1 MSHEHPYEFRIWA
14 YLADLVEATQKSGRG
29 RSLAE
34 LQFLGFF
41 AARLLD
47 VKFFKYRE
55 GGWQPRS
62 CEFDEV
68 IYAMCTAACL
78 SENPAG
84 ISLTPEG
91 ATLAD
96 RYRESDLRGDLV
108 ALVSELKDLDL
119 HALHL
124 LAAACSTARLPDRKH
139 RIQTLVDIRPGLEP
153 SDAEKT
159 LARADGLLAKSRA
172 RPLALA

>member
-1 MSHEHPYEFRIWA
+1 MSHEHPYEFRVWA
-14 YLADLVEATQKSGRG
+14 YVADLVEATHKSGRG

-34 LQFLGFF
+34 VQFLGFF

-47 VKFFKYRE
+47 AKLFKYRE

-62 CEFDEV
+62 SELDEV

-78 SENPAG
+78 SENQAG
-84 ISLTPEG
+84 ISLTAEG

-108 ALVSELKDLDL
+108 ALVSDLNDLDL

-124 LAAACSTARLPDRKH
+124 MATACSTARLPDRKE
-139 RIQTLVDIRPGLEP
+139 RIQILSDIRPGLEP
-153 SDAEKT
+153 STAEKT

-172 RPLALA
+172 RFLALA